1 MEVRMMLSDDAIALD
16 LPWPPSVNR
25 IWRNVVIKGRPRTL
39 LSEDGRAYFE
49 RAAMAVLVQRKGR
62 KIAGRIAVEITL
74 HAPTRAQ
81 LDIDNRAKAILDAC
95 TQGGLWADDNQ
106 VDVLLILRSDVIRG
120 GAAKVRAAEL
130 MG

>member
-1 MEVRMMLSDDAIALD
+1 MMLSDDAIALD

-25 IWRNVVIKGRPRTL
+25 IWRNVVINGSARTL
-39 LSEDGRAYFE
+39 LSADGRAYFE
-49 RAAMAVLVQRKGR
+49 RAAMAVLAQRKGR
-62 KIAGRIAVEITL
+62 KIAGRAAVEITL

-120 GAAKVRAAEL
+120 GAAKVRAAEI
-130 MG
+130 ME